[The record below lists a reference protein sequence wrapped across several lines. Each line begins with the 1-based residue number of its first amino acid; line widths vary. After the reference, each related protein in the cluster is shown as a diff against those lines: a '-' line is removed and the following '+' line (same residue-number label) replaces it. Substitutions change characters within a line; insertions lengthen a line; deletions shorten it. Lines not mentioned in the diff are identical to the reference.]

1 MTGHQQLLCRHVLRL
16 FVAQLV
22 ATSPSEAVDPSIAT
36 ALKKTAQ
43 TIYKVRADEVQLSA
57 AMTTAFASNSSS
69 SSSSASSITTSKESM
84 IAGKRAGAL
93 MVRTSSMESVSAAAE
108 EDADVDITLS
118 GCVEL
123 LIEQVLPIL
132 CHHQYT
138 SLRQH

>member
-1 MTGHQQLLCRHVLRL
+1 M
-16 FVAQLV
+16 
-22 ATSPSEAVDPSIAT
+22 ATAPSEAVDPSIAT

-57 AMTTAFASNSSS
+57 AMTTASASNSS

-93 MVRTSSMESVSAAAE
+93 MVRTSSMERVSAAAE